1 MNFSNH
7 QTFRNMT
14 KAQALLKLAKRQGLL
29 RARDL
34 DAHGIPRVYLQRL
47 CQQGLLERVERGL
60 YAFPDTKVTEHH
72 SLVQVMRRV
81 PHGVI
86 ALLSALRFHNLTTQL
101 PADVWLAIGPSARKP
116 GLTRPRLRIVRFSG
130 AALTYGVQAHKVEGV
145 TLRVTTQAKTVAD
158 CFKYRQKLGLDLALE
173 ALNDYAQAGGSFD
186 ELWQAALVCRVAK
199 TMKPYI
205 EASGWR
211 SDPPHPPT

>member
-1 MNFSNH
+1 MRLYET
-7 QTFRNMT
+7 QTFSNMT
-14 KAQALLKLAKRQGLL
+14 KMQRLLRLAERQGLV

-34 DAHGIPRVYLQRL
+34 DAHCIPRAYLQRL

-60 YAFPDTKVTEHH
+60 YAFPQTNITEHH

-86 ALLSALRFHNLTTQL
+86 ALLSALRFYNLTTQL
-101 PADVWLAIGPSARKP
+101 PADVWLAIASSARKP
-116 GLTRPRLRIVRFSG
+116 SLTRHRLRVVRFSG
-130 AALTYGVQAHKVEGV
+130 AALTYGVAEHRVEGV
-145 TLRVTTQAKTVAD
+145 VLRVTTEAKTVAD

-173 ALNDYAQAGGSFD
+173 AFNDYVQTGGSLAD
-186 ELWQAALVCRVAK
+186 LWEAAIICRVTR
-199 TMKPYI
+199 TMQPYM

-211 SDPPHPPT
+211 SKPLPT